1 MEIKDVL
8 KYIDEKISQCVEN
21 NIEIIGDYSKPELTD
36 IEDIAHVNYY
46 CGYEKALED
55 LKKFLN
61 VSESEDDE

>member
-1 MEIKDVL
+1 MELKDILNYIDKKITECVKNNMEIL
-8 KYIDEKISQCVEN
+8 
-21 NIEIIGDYSKPELTD
+21 GDYSEHELTD

>member
-8 KYIDEKISQCVEN
+8 KYIDEKISECVEN
-21 NIEIIGDYSKPELTD
+21 NREILGDYSNPELTD

-55 LKKFLN
+55 LKNFIKP
-61 VSESEDDE
+61 SESEDDE